1 MATPQSSTDLVVDL
15 TQRLDQALRR
25 ADLLER
31 RIAAWEKEL
40 AAVKAELRDFT
51 GQAALATQESD
62 RVTGLEQ
69 RLHKLEAR
77 SLQAAARD
85 ALNAPAAR
93 PLEPLKPVLKL
104 SPDREDH
111 CALVF
116 ARWQPLEAKA
126 GESVTLKVRCD
137 GFNAGDEVDF
147 ILTEIGVDKGEP
159 LTPIRL
165 KLPVDQMEDLSVQW
179 TPPRPA
185 KDGHREFMYVARG
198 RGQEA
203 RSPVLTVRG

>member
-1 MATPQSSTDLVVDL
+1 MATPSDSTDLVVDL

-40 AAVKAELRDFT
+40 ASVKAELRDFT
-51 GQAALATQESD
+51 GQLTVAGQETD
-62 RVTGLEQ
+62 RLTGLEQ
-69 RLHKLEAR
+69 RLNKLESR
-77 SLQAAARD
+77 SLQAAARE
-85 ALNAPAAR
+85 ALNAPAPR
-93 PLEPLKPVLKL
+93 PLEPLKPVLAL
-104 SPDREDH
+104 SPTREDH

-116 ARWQPLEAKA
+116 ARFEPLEAKA
-126 GESVTLKVRCD
+126 GEPVKLRVRCD

-147 ILTEIGVDKGEP
+147 VLTEIGRPDAEALP
-159 LTPIRL
+159 PIRH
-165 KLPVDQMEDLSVQW
+165 KLPVDALEEVVVTW
-179 TPPRPA
+179 TPPKPG

>member
-126 GESVTLKVRCD
+126 GEKSCEDVLKIVRTVPTWAAGCPI
-137 GFNAGDEVDF
+137 NAECEKV
-147 ILTEIGVDKGEP
+147 ERYK
-159 LTPIRL
+159 
-165 KLPVDQMEDLSVQW
+165 K
-179 TPPRPA
+179 
-185 KDGHREFMYVARG
+185 
-198 RGQEA
+198 
-203 RSPVLTVRG
+203 

>member
-1 MATPQSSTDLVVDL
+1 MATPQSNTDLVVDL

-31 RIAAWEKEL
+31 RIAVWEKEL
-40 AAVKAELRDFT
+40 ASVKSELRDFT
-51 GQAALATQESD
+51 GQMAAAHQETD
-62 RVTGLEQ
+62 RLGGLEQ
-69 RLHKLEAR
+69 RLNKLESR

-85 ALNAPAAR
+85 ALSAPPTR
-93 PLEPLKPVLKL
+93 PLEPLKPVLNL

-126 GESVTLKVRCD
+126 GEPVTLRVRCD
-137 GFNAGDEVDF
+137 GFNAGDEIDF
-147 ILTEIGVDKGEP
+147 VLTELGASEGEP
-159 LTPIRL
+159 LKPLRH
-165 KLPVDQMEDLSVQW
+165 KLPVDQMEELAVQW

-203 RSPVLTVRG
+203 RSPVLIVKG